1 MVEKDKAQS
10 GSIPSSAIPA
20 IMWAI
25 SKNANSISSL
35 WKKIPKMDTELKE
48 IFEANMDSLP
58 TLEGI
63 GDGLLVISWDHKCI
77 ESFQA
82 YQPLKLSGKVIPH
95 RDGFLDESSPP
106 IEYIIDDA
114 WSIIDHHFEESRH

>member
-25 SKNANSISSL
+25 SQNANSISSL
-35 WKKIPKMDTELKE
+35 WKKVKKMDTGLRE
-48 IFEANMDSLP
+48 IFEANIDSLP
-58 TLEGI
+58 TLEGL

-82 YQPLKLSGKVIPH
+82 YQPLKLSGTVSPH

-106 IEYIIDDA
+106 IEYILDDA